1 MSKRMQILFAALGVA
16 ILVALIV
23 LIASLQKLNRE
34 LDGSAQREH
43 DEKALEE
50 LQKWNGENADILE
63 EQQEEPTSI
72 AEIDAENC
80 RRAIEET
87 LQISTDALIDEVQ
100 VSDEMM
106 SAAKSSDAKLTG
118 VYKVNNNNYAIKV
131 SASGSQ
137 GTMTIMVGFDTSG
150 CISGVSVVSHSETSG
165 IGTKVV
171 GNESASNGIGA
182 LDQYRGKGA
191 GDYPLELG
199 KDVDVISG
207 ATVTSKAV
215 KNGVNAA
222 LAVYEL
228 LK

>member
-34 LDGSAQREH
+34 LDGSAQRER

-131 SASGSQ
+131 SVSGSQ

-182 LDQYRGKGA
+182 LDQYRGKGV

>member
-34 LDGSAQREH
+34 LDGSAQRER

-137 GTMTIMVGFDTSG
+137 STVTIMVGFDTSG

>member
-1 MSKRMQILFAALGVA
+1 MQILFAALGVA

-34 LDGSAQREH
+34 LDGSAQRER

-63 EQQEEPTSI
+63 EQQQEEPTSI

-87 LQISTDALIDEVQ
+87 LQISTGALIDEVQ

-106 SAAKSSDAKLTG
+106 SAAKSSDAKVTG

-182 LDQYRGKGA
+182 LDQYQGKSA

>member
-1 MSKRMQILFAALGVA
+1 MQILFAALGVA

-34 LDGSAQREH
+34 LDGSAQRER

-87 LQISTDALIDEVQ
+87 LQISTGALIDEVQ

-106 SAAKSSDAKLTG
+106 SAAKSSDAKVTG

-182 LDQYRGKGA
+182 LDQYKGKSA

>member
-1 MSKRMQILFAALGVA
+1 MSKRIQILFAALGVA

-34 LDGSAQREH
+34 LDGSAQRER

-137 GTMTIMVGFDTSG
+137 GTVTIMVGFDTSG